1 MRAAPSFLIS
11 FLISLAALTS
21 GCSNA
26 SQAKQGQQQP
36 PAMPVKVEEVRARKV
51 GDFTEYL
58 ATLKSRRSSVVQPQ
72 VEGQIT
78 KIFVHSGDHVSDGS
92 PLLQIDPL
100 KQQATV
106 SNLEANRQSK
116 QATLQLAERE
126 LKRRE
131 ELAKAGVISKQ
142 DLDQA
147 QAAYDSAKADFEAT
161 GAGVREQQVQLH
173 YYTVKAG
180 GDGTVGDIPVRIGDR
195 VTTQTILTTLD
206 LSGELEAYIYIPADR
221 SRD

>member
-1 MRAAPSFLIS
+1 MDKHMRTDSIVLLGFVVT
-11 FLISLAALTS
+11 LAALTS
-21 GCSNA
+21 ACSHD
-26 SQAKQGQQQP
+26 SQAKQGRQGP
-36 PAMPVKVEEVRARKV
+36 PAMPVKVQEVQARKV

-106 SNLEANRQSK
+106 SNLQANQQSK

-126 LKRRE
+126 LQRRE
-131 ELAKAGVISKQ
+131 SLAKAGVIS
-142 DLDQA
+142 
-147 QAAYDSAKADFEAT
+147 
-161 GAGVREQQVQLH
+161 
-173 YYTVKAG
+173 
-180 GDGTVGDIPVRIGDR
+180 
-195 VTTQTILTTLD
+195 
-206 LSGELEAYIYIPADR
+206 
-221 SRD
+221 